1 METAPHLHSSE
12 GETAPQL
19 HSSEGETAPQL
30 HSSEGKTALQLHSSE
45 VETAPQLHL
54 LWMWSGPVHG
64 YNVIVT
70 AKIFCANN
78 LYPNYKIEVHAY
90 SIILV
95 PYSQFFLQSVDFTIS
110 FSQLLLN
117 FSNPSV
123 RLCLQTQSYQF
134 RKFTNASLFVHFRTL
149 AGITTKL
156 AVSSLLSALAAL
168 SVACELQHL
177 SSGPVA
183 GGGTFYGHNHQSMN
197 ISTSVPYPQC
207 L

>member
-1 METAPHLHSSE
+1 MHAQLICQLFVYRINNRILLAPNPVMETSRPKFNSPGVSE
-12 GETAPQL
+12 VETAPQL
-19 HSSEGETAPQL
+19 HSSEVE
-30 HSSEGKTALQLHSSE
+30 TALQLH
-45 VETAPQLHL
+45 LL
-54 LWMWSGPVHG
+54 LWMWSGPVHS
-64 YNVIVT
+64 NVIVT

-123 RLCLQTQSYQF
+123 RFCLQTQSYPF

-156 AVSSLLSALAAL
+156 AVSSLLSVLAAL

-177 SSGPVA
+177 SPGPVA
-183 GGGTFYGHNHQSMN
+183 GGGTFY
-197 ISTSVPYPQC
+197 I
-207 L
+207 